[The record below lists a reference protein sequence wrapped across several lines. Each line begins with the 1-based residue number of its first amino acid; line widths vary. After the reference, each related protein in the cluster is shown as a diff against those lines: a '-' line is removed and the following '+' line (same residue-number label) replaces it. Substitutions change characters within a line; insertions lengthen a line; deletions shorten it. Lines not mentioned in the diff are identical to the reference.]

1 MLVLAVLIVDV
12 PHAMPEPEKP
22 KAIQVEL
29 LPPKKKAKAKP
40 AQKPKPAAKKQSKPK
55 KSTSKQSAK
64 AKPRQVLRPVFKFG
78 EKDSGSGKPVKGDA
92 KREENIARTTPVKKP
107 NKEPIESKL
116 TPTVPLTTQSDTT
129 KAAASKKAATA
140 KVVAKAAA
148 AASASK
154 PKPKLPAKTVKI
166 ARSQPK
172 DKGPV
177 ATTAIGELTRG
188 IRAGKLCVT
197 ELRRQLNSA
206 NPPHW
211 PNLLPS
217 YRLDSG
223 NILQVRKGAFR
234 TNRQWINLKFRCE
247 IDDAAT
253 EIVSFGFE
261 VGSVV
266 PRSEWSSRGLPES

>member
-1 MLVLAVLIVDV
+1 MKLSSGTLLSVLIHVLVLAVLIVDV

-154 PKPKLPAKTVKI
+154 PKPKLPAK
-166 ARSQPK
+166 
-172 DKGPV
+172 
-177 ATTAIGELTRG
+177 
-188 IRAGKLCVT
+188 
-197 ELRRQLNSA
+197 
-206 NPPHW
+206 
-211 PNLLPS
+211 
-217 YRLDSG
+217 
-223 NILQVRKGAFR
+223 
-234 TNRQWINLKFRCE
+234 NRQNCPL
-247 IDDAAT
+247 AT
-253 EIVSFGFE
+253 EGQRSSCDDRNRGTYARHKGRQALRYGVAASVEQCQPAPLAKPSAVLPVGFGQYTAGSQGCVSNKQAMDKPK
-261 VGSVV
+261 VSL
-266 PRSEWSSRGLPES
+266 RNRRCRNRDCILRI